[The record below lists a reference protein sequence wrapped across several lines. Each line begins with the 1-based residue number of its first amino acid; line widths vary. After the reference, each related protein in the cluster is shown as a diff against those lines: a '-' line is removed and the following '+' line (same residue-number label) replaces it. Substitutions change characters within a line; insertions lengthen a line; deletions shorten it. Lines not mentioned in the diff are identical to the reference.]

1 MRIRP
6 FINDDWSTWRR
17 MSQALFPD
25 FYEGESESD
34 MHAFLARVAAND
46 AALLIAERDDGSTCG
61 FVEVATRPYADGC
74 STSPV
79 GYIEAWF
86 VDADMRRRGVGR
98 ALLDAAEDWAR
109 SLGLHEMASVAL
121 LDNEVSH
128 EAHRRSGYIEVERAI
143 RYRKPL

>member
-6 FINDDWSTWRR
+6 FVADDWPAWLR
-17 MSQALFPD
+17 MSQELFPD
-25 FYEGESESD
+25 FYDGESESD
-34 MHAFLARVAAND
+34 MRKFLDRIAAND
-46 AALLIAERDDGSTCG
+46 AALFIAERDEGSPCG
-61 FVEVATRPYADGC
+61 FVEAATRPYADGC

-98 ALLDAAEDWAR
+98 ALLDAAEHWAR
-109 SLGLHEMASVAL
+109 SLGLREMASDAL
-121 LDNEVSH
+121 LDNDVSH
-128 EAHRRSGYIEVERAI
+128 EAHRRSGYVEVERAV